1 MVRGDEMSG
10 QAEVLMSAL
19 EYIESNLAS
28 EISVQSMQGFSSAN
42 VLKNTVSNT
51 IMSSSG
57 NESFQMIIK
66 ET

>member
-42 VLKNTVSNT
+42 VLKNTGSNT